1 MDRTSD
7 AAVTYLCYSSAQ
19 RSLFSVLFLFN
30 GSVFCVLNCTM
41 SCNCGEVRVPIYPA
55 TAHIT
60 LVGFAVIATLIE
72 ALNFNAFFSV
82 MFRQLQ

>member
-1 MDRTSD
+1 
-7 AAVTYLCYSSAQ
+7 
-19 RSLFSVLFLFN
+19 
-30 GSVFCVLNCTM
+30 M